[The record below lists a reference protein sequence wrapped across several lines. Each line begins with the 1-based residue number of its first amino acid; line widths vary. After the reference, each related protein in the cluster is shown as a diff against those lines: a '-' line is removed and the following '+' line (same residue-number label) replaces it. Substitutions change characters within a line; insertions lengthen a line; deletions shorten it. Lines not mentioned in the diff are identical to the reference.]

1 MEGVQ
6 KRISCRQRR
15 KKGIRKRIHGT
26 AERPRLTVFRSAKHI
41 YAQIIDDERG
51 ITLCEASTRGQEVR
65 DRIEYGGNVGAAKI
79 IGETLAKRALAKEI
93 TSVRFDRSGYRYH
106 GRVKG
111 LAEAAR
117 EAGLKF

>member
-93 TSVRFDRSGYRYH
+93 TTVRFDRSGYRYH

>member
-1 MEGVQ
+1 MEGIQ

-15 KKGIRKRIHGT
+15 KKGIRKRIRGT

-51 ITLCEASTRGQEVR
+51 ITLCEASTRGKDVR
-65 DRIEYGGNVGAAKI
+65 DQIEYGGNVGAAKV

-93 TSVRFDRSGYRYH
+93 TSVCFDRSGYRYH

-117 EAGLKF
+117 EAGLNF